1 MEILIKA
8 TAEEVA
14 ELIIGIQDRS
24 QEGIDYS
31 AELEQKEESVG
42 DLFRKAMQNS
52 LKATIQK
59 QEEGGL

>member
-8 TAEEVA
+8 SAEEVA
-14 ELIIGIQDRS
+14 ELIIGIHDGQH
-24 QEGIDYS
+24 EEIDYS